1 MTVLNHPGFCPE
13 SHRFAALTVD
23 LDGESVWHRAG
34 QGAPAPLHRSQGR
47 FGPSE
52 GVWNLVALFEE
63 FDLPATFFVPGVVA
77 EAYPDLVADLA
88 DRGYEIGAHGYT
100 HVHPTRLSE
109 EEERQQ
115 LIDTVSVLHGI
126 TGQQVLGYRA
136 PGYQVSPHTF
146 NILASEGLM
155 YDSSLMD
162 SERPYVGE
170 EGVVE
175 IPASW
180 SLDDWA
186 LYGESTAEEL
196 ATLMPASQVAAA
208 LQYEFE
214 ARSTA
219 RALFVVVIHPQ
230 LSGRVS
236 RVRAWR
242 EFLQEARKDAEM
254 PWTTLGD
261 LARRVREGCGCMS

>member
-1 MTVLNHPGFCPE
+1 MTGSNDTGYCPE
-13 SHRFAALTVD
+13 IRRPTAALTVD
-23 LDGESVWHRAG
+23 LDGEGVWHRLG
-34 QGAPAPLHRSQGR
+34 EGTPAPLHRSQGR

-52 GVWNLVALFEE
+52 GVWNLVALFE
-63 FDLPATFFVPGVVA
+63 DLGLPATFFVPGVVA
-77 EAYPDLVADLA
+77 EKYPDLVCDLA
-88 DRGYEIGAHGYT
+88 DRGFEIAAHGYT
-100 HVHPTRLSE
+100 HVHPIKLSE
-109 EEERQQ
+109 EEERRQ
-115 LIDTVSVLHGI
+115 LKAAVSVLHGI

-170 EGVVE
+170 GGIVE

-180 SLDDWA
+180 TLDDWA

-196 ATLMPASQVAAA
+196 AALMPASQVAAA

-214 ARSTA
+214 ARSA
-219 RALFVVVIHPQ
+219 AGALFVAVIHPQ

-242 EFLQEARKDAEM
+242 EFLQEALTETETQ
-254 PWTTLGD
+254 WTTLGD
-261 LARRVREGCGCMS
+261 LARRVRGA